1 MGAMSNRREILVL
14 CITDLLTISAGWTLY
29 YLIRVRSGLFDVNA
43 EPDFWGPMVAVSA
56 FWLLLFFVVG
66 LYRPW
71 YAASRFDE
79 LALLFK
85 TVLVGSLILFFAVFL
100 DDAGKPTGTNFR
112 LLIAVYW
119 ADVLLT
125 VATGRMVLRS
135 IQRRMLIAGIG
146 VHNTLIVGSSERSR
160 ELWGEVDK
168 YPALGYK
175 VVGFIGL
182 DRRRAG
188 QQHRK
193 VPVMGGIDDLT
204 DVIERED
211 VREVLVAL
219 DSADHDRL
227 LDIIGR
233 CNGHR
238 VSIKIMPDL
247 YDIISGQARTNQ
259 IYGFPL
265 IEITPQLMPPWEEA
279 TKRLIDVVVSALI
292 LIIGLPL
299 WLLTALIIKLDSR
312 GPVLYRQER
321 VGRDGVPFN
330 IIKFRSMQKDAEQQG
345 PQWAG
350 HRDPRV
356 TRFGKILRQL
366 HLDEIPQMF
375 NILSGD
381 MSLIGPRPERPM
393 FVQQL
398 LKEIPLYGR
407 RLKVRPGVTG
417 WAQVKQRYDETIDD
431 VKKKVQYDLFYI
443 ENMSLRM
450 DFKIIL
456 NTAYHVLLGRGR

>member
-1 MGAMSNRREILVL
+1 MSDRREILVL
-14 CITDLLTISAGWTLY
+14 FITDLITISAGWTLY
-29 YLIRVRSGLFDVNA
+29 FMFRIRSGLFDISS
-43 EPDFWGPMVAVSA
+43 EPDFWAPMVAVSV

-100 DDAGKPTGTNFR
+100 DDAGKPTGTNSR

-119 ADVLLT
+119 ADVLIM
-125 VATGRMVLRS
+125 VSAGRMLLRS
-135 IQRRMLIAGIG
+135 VQRRMLIAGIG
-146 VHNTLIVGSSERSR
+146 VHNTLIVGSSARSR
-160 ELWGEVDK
+160 DLCTEVEK

-175 VVGFIGL
+175 VVGFVGL

-188 QQHRK
+188 QRYRAI
-193 VPVMGGIDDLT
+193 PVMGGIDDLT
-204 DVIERED
+204 GVIERED

-227 LDIIGR
+227 LDIVGK
-233 CNGHR
+233 CNGHK

-279 TKRLIDVVVSALI
+279 TKRLIDVVVSALV
-292 LIIGLPL
+292 LIAGLPL
-299 WLLTALIIKLDSR
+299 WLLVAVVIKLDSR

-321 VGRDGVPFN
+321 VGKDGAPFD
-330 IIKFRSMQKDAEQQG
+330 IIKFRSMQNDAERQG

-350 HRDPRV
+350 HHDPRV
-356 TRFGKILRQL
+356 TRCGKILRQL
-366 HLDEIPQMF
+366 HLDEIPQMI
-375 NILSGD
+375 NILKAD

-393 FVQQL
+393 FVQKLSQ
-398 LKEIPLYGR
+398 EIPLYQR
-407 RLKVRPGVTG
+407 RLKVRPGLTG
-417 WAQVKQRYDETIDD
+417 WAQVKQKYDETIDD

-450 DFKIIL
+450 DFKIML